1 MQVIFAFHGDPEDY
15 VRTDAH
21 LKVCRPKAC
30 PNCML
35 TGVLL
40 ALGYYNRWVSSSD
53 RRRTTLVSIRRFRC
67 HACCLSTSM
76 LPDFAQPYRLV
87 ATDTVEQYLGGSR
100 CGEAVDAW
108 ADLLEDYQRRFDER
122 LPWTVSLL
130 SSAYQLAKLPQT
142 AVEVWCE
149 ICRCFGGAR
158 CLTARLAGNAGV
170 TVFGIYRCHHPAG
183 KLPVHTTGAFPYGRD
198 PPNLATRT

>member
-1 MQVIFAFHGDPEDY
+1 MPDRYRG
-15 VRTDAH
+15 
-21 LKVCRPKAC
+21 C

-35 TGVLL
+35 VGVLL
-40 ALGYYNRWVSSSD
+40 GLGYYNRWVSSSD
-53 RRRTTLVSIRRFRC
+53 RRKTTLVSIRRFRC
-67 HACCLSTSM
+67 HACRLSTSM

-87 ATDTVEQYLGGSR
+87 TTDTVEQYLGGSR

-122 LPWTVSLL
+122 LPLTVSLL
-130 SSAYQLAKLPQT
+130 SSAYELAKLPRT

-158 CLTARLAGNAGV
+158 CLTARLASDVGV
-170 TVFGIYRCHHPAG
+170 TVFGIYRCQHPAG
-183 KLPVHTTGAFPYGRD
+183 AVSSGCCGASPLRWERATESSGVCAREETSSRPRSD
-198 PPNLATRT
+198 P